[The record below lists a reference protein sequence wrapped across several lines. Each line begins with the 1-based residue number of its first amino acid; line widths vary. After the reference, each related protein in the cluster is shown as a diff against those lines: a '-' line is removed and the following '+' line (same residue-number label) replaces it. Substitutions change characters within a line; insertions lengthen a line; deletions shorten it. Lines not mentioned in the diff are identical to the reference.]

1 METHY
6 TGSADLGELIAE
18 GIRSGEVVL
27 PTDLGEIR
35 FRVIGTDANIVSGT
49 TTDHKLVTVDLSP
62 PHLVRIS

>member
-6 TGSADLGELIAE
+6 SGSADLGDVIAE
-18 GIRSGEVVL
+18 GIRNGEVVL

-35 FRVIGTDANIVSGT
+35 FRVIGTDANIVSGK
-49 TTDHKLVTVDLSP
+49 TDDRKLVTVDLNP